1 MVFAVDVA
9 ESGGVDV
16 RVNLGRANI
25 RVAKKFLNGSNVR
38 TM

>member
-1 MVFAVDVA
+1 MNLGKAR
-9 ESGGVDV
+9 GIDV